1 MPDGARTVDATV
13 GDGATVV
20 PVPLDAAVTGPGG
33 VGRGGVRGGGAGPG
47 GGSGRAA
54 LAGRAGRAGRWLL
67 GRTWWPG
74 LLVLALG
81 GWGLTRPAL
90 WPDEFAT

>member
-1 MPDGARTVDATV
+1 MPDGARSVDATV
-13 GDGATVV
+13 GEGATIV
-20 PVPLDAAVTGPGG
+20 PVARDVATAVAGSAVAGSS
-33 VGRGGVRGGGAGPG
+33 VVRSSELGGA
-47 GGSGRAA
+47 A
-54 LAGRAGRAGRWLL
+54 RAGRWLL
-67 GRTWWPG
+67 ARTWWPG